1 MSVPITF
8 KCALS
13 NIYVRPIYI
22 QTCMALL
29 QNVQGADLV
38 VLVHIWFWIDTEKI
52 TKSNVAP
59 LGHSARDFLE
69 FLTCFPIF

>member
-13 NIYVRPIYI
+13 NVYVRPIYI
-22 QTCMALL
+22 QTCMAPL

-38 VLVHIWFWIDTEKI
+38 SLVRIWFGRHGKI
-52 TKSNVAP
+52 TKINGAP
-59 LGHSARDFLE
+59 QCHSARDF
-69 FLTCFPIF
+69 C